1 MNKSIKSFLI
11 IFFLYF
17 IFLNFYFIFYSNNK
31 YRSSYL
37 FEKNGKID
45 KIFDFNNVIVND
57 VNNILITQIPTI
69 DISIKK
75 FKDKSTNQFL
85 TESFLCLQENNL
97 FIQEY
102 QKKNNNL
109 DKNLIK
115 SISLQGGYFYNRKF
129 IDKILIKF
137 NHSESFQQAESSF
150 INYFNFCF
158 NKAFKSNNLAMSYF
172 NFLENEVEKYG
183 KYEFRPNID
192 QLKSIKIE
200 KLNFEFLIKKYEH
213 KFNALYYLSLI
224 CFGLT
229 LSLILN
235 TIFFNFFDKKRK

>member
-1 MNKSIKSFLI
+1 
-11 IFFLYF
+11 
-17 IFLNFYFIFYSNNK
+17 
-31 YRSSYL
+31 
-37 FEKNGKID
+37 
-45 KIFDFNNVIVND
+45 
-57 VNNILITQIPTI
+57 
-69 DISIKK
+69 
-75 FKDKSTNQFL
+75 
-85 TESFLCLQENNL
+85 
-97 FIQEY
+97 
-102 QKKNNNL
+102 
-109 DKNLIK
+109 
-115 SISLQGGYFYNRKF
+115 
-129 IDKILIKF
+129 
-137 NHSESFQQAESSF
+137 
-150 INYFNFCF
+150 
-158 NKAFKSNNLAMSYF
+158 MSYF

>member
-1 MNKSIKSFLI
+1 M
-11 IFFLYF
+11 
-17 IFLNFYFIFYSNNK
+17 
-31 YRSSYL
+31 
-37 FEKNGKID
+37 
-45 KIFDFNNVIVND
+45 
-57 VNNILITQIPTI
+57 ITQIPTI

-158 NKAFKSNNLAMSYF
+158 NKAFKSNNLSMSYF
-172 NFLENEVEKYG
+172 NMENMN
-183 KYEFRPNID
+183 FD
-192 QLKSIKIE
+192 Q
-200 KLNFEFLIKKYEH
+200 
-213 KFNALYYLSLI
+213 
-224 CFGLT
+224 T
-229 LSLILN
+229 
-235 TIFFNFFDKKRK
+235 